1 MARTLI
7 RLSGYE
13 PDVDI
18 QVVYTGLR
26 PGEKLYEEL
35 FLDEEMTEKTEAGGI
50 MVGRAHHP
58 APEVTRDQL
67 DWLRDQ
73 IDAGADVRECL
84 QKILPTYHPIL
95 NAPDSSQDDVLYEAA
110 AVSEDAAPVITAFA
124 CRPTL

>member
-18 QVVYTGLR
+18 KVTYTGLR

-50 MVGRAHHP
+50 MVGHAHHP
-58 APEVTRDQL
+58 APETIRDQL

-73 IDAGADVRECL
+73 IEDGADVRECL

-95 NAPDSSQDDVLYEAA
+95 NAHDSSEDDILYEAA
-110 AVSEDAAPVITAFA
+110 AATEDAVPAATGYA
-124 CRPTL
+124 CRQPL